1 MMITQI
7 LWVTSDK
14 SPYLFLWV
22 FLWIHERIHC
32 LCDVLYGHESCYN
45 PCVVLFGEVCAAA
58 VLQQLQWAHRSTGSP
73 VVTTHGLRLGTR
85 YFCELW
91 WLLAQ
96 VFGSSVLGA
105 LRDGLKPSTA
115 ACVTENLFSVLAVLG
130 VGGVVTLFAHHGAFQ
145 KSRDAVESTGQWSSG
160 REQ

>member
-1 MMITQI
+1 MMIRQI
-7 LWVTSDK
+7 LWVASDK

-73 VVTTHGLRLGTR
+73 VVTTQGLRLGTR

-91 WLLAQ
+91 WLLTQAWLLCAGSFEGWAETLNSCLCDREF
-96 VFGSSVLGA
+96 VFCPCSFRGRGCLHPFC
-105 LRDGLKPSTA
+105 PSW
-115 ACVTENLFSVLAVLG
+115 CFPEI
-130 VGGVVTLFAHHGAFQ
+130 
-145 KSRDAVESTGQWSSG
+145 RDAVESTGQWSSG